1 MSTSSTASWR
11 AGLAALSVV
20 STGLVAGVHLSGLPL
35 AEALRT
41 LGPADYTTTKQALD
55 VSYPRLMKPL
65 LLATLALLAASL
77 AAQALA
83 QRRGTVASSGV
94 ALAAG
99 LVVLV
104 AVLRGDLPLN
114 EQVAGWDPLAPPAGW
129 EAVRADWERWFA
141 VRTTASA
148 VAFTAALAALVT
160 ALRTTGHPRTAR
172 GRSPRA
178 GTVSS

>member
-1 MSTSSTASWR
+1 MSAPAAVPCRTGLTVLATA
-11 AGLAALSVV
+11 A
-20 STGLVAGVHLSGLPL
+20 TGLVAGVHLSGLPL

-41 LGPADYTTTKQALD
+41 LGPADYTTTKRALD
-55 VSYPRLMKPL
+55 VSYPKLMKPL
-65 LLATLALLAASL
+65 LLASLALLAASL

-83 QRRGTVASSGV
+83 ERRGTAASSGV

-99 LVVLV
+99 VVVLV

-141 VRTTASA
+141 VRTTASG

-160 ALRTTGHPRTAR
+160 AVPAAGRPSTPRGRRTGPGTAR
-172 GRSPRA
+172 S
-178 GTVSS
+178 